1 MNSENS
7 MDATVL
13 MRKLVEKGIN
23 TTLLIEFYEEVAE
36 NERVYAQMVHDISS
50 AAEIEERQRSL
61 DHIDHFCVLLK
72 ELLIHH
78 GGLLGKQRLYVS
90 EHAKRA
96 NMIKNASRFLEL
108 LEKDC
113 NIQISGTQI

>member
-36 NERVYAQMVHDISS
+36 NERVYAPMVYEISS
-50 AAEIEERQRSL
+50 QEENEERQRSL

-72 ELLIHH
+72 ELLMHH
-78 GGLLGKQRLYVS
+78 RNLLGKQRLYVS
-90 EHAKRA
+90 ENAKRA

-113 NIQISGTQI
+113 NVRIPGN